1 MTEEDSAT
9 NILNQSKEETG
20 FEELWDRIIK
30 MGLKYYKNMQRNA
43 V

>member
-1 MTEEDSAT
+1 MTEDSAT

-30 MGLKYYKNMQRNA
+30 MGLKYNKNM
-43 V
+43 